1 MVITSIEK
9 ADGYSKQQ
17 LALNQMFKDIN
28 PALSARQAG
37 IESSRCYYCYDAP
50 CIKACPSK
58 INIPSFI
65 ASIHADDLTGAAK
78 TIYEENIMG
87 GSCARVCPTEI
98 LCEQACVRNKEEEKS
113 PVKIGLLQ
121 RHATDNAEFE
131 GHPFERA
138 TPTGKKIAVVGAGPA
153 GLSCAHRLA
162 LLGNQVEVFEAQS
175 KAGGL
180 NEYGIAKYKLTEN
193 FAQKE
198 VDFILSIGGITLHC
212 DTALGKDITLDQL
225 KEEFDA
231 VFLSI
236 GLQDTASLRLDN
248 EDNDMVINAVDY
260 IKELRQASDLE
271 ELNVPKDSAIVI
283 GAGNTAIDIAC
294 QLKRLGTEEVTLVYR
309 RGEEQMSATGH
320 EQQIAKNHQVR
331 IKTWSQPE
339 KINLDDDDNLQSI
352 TFSKTYLQDGKLK
365 ASTEQFD
372 ISCSA
377 VFKAVGQKMSYPE
390 TEQLIPTI
398 SDGKI
403 TTFQNQLTSIDMVF
417 AGGDCTGV
425 GQDLT
430 VEAVQ
435 QGKLAALAIQQAL
448 NASEEK

>member
-1 MVITSIEK
+1 MNTENSEN
-9 ADGYSKQQ
+9 YSQQQ
-17 LALNQMFKDIN
+17 LALDQMFKDIN

-65 ASIHADDLTGAAK
+65 ASIHSDDLTGAAK
-78 TIYEENIMG
+78 TIYSENIMG

-98 LCEQACVRNKEEEKS
+98 LCEQACVRNKEEEMS

-121 RHATDNAEFE
+121 RHATDNAKFD

-138 TPTGKKIAVVGAGPA
+138 ASTGKTIAVVGAGPA

-162 LLGNQVEVFEAQS
+162 LLGNDVEVFEAQD

-193 FAQKE
+193 FAQEE
-198 VDFILSIGGITLHC
+198 VDFILGIGGITVHYN
-212 DTALGKDITLDQL
+212 TALGEDITLSQL
-225 KEEFDA
+225 KQDFDA

-236 GLQDTASLRLDN
+236 GLQDTASLSLDN
-248 EDNDMVINAVDY
+248 EENDSVINSVDY
-260 IKELRQASDLE
+260 IKELRQASDIAQLDIP
-271 ELNVPKDSAIVI
+271 LDSAVVI

-309 RGEEQMSATGH
+309 RGEAQMSATKH
-320 EQQIAKNHQVR
+320 EQQIAKDHEVR

-339 KINLDDDDNLQSI
+339 EIKLDSDGKVTAMS
-352 TFSKTYLQDGKLK
+352 FRKTYLEEGKLVG
-365 ASTEQFD
+365 SDDLFD
-372 ISCSA
+372 VPCSA
-377 VFKAVGQKMSYPE
+377 IFKAVGQKMAYPA

-398 SDGKI
+398 SNGKI
-403 TTFQNQLTSIDMVF
+403 ATFHNQLTSIEGVF

-435 QGKLAALAIQQAL
+435 QGKLAALAIQQSL
-448 NASEEK
+448 NSPEEK